1 MPTSRVTER
10 ATLFFAII
18 FSIVMIDH
26 VRAQREFIVVEK
38 VFSNKQ
44 ITYSSGDEISY
55 KLKGEDFFRTD
66 HIIALNDT
74 AIEFHYNMIAFREIA
89 EVNIKGKRFSSFN
102 LKSIGTYAQVAG
114 LGYIAIDQFNQ
125 VVVSGEDASFNKTV
139 WLAGG
144 LIFVGGTILK
154 MMTPKKVKVGGK
166 YRIRYMNLTPY

>member
-1 MPTSRVTER
+1 MATSRITLC
-10 ATLFFAII
+10 ASLFFTVI
-18 FSIVMIDH
+18 FSMTFVGNLI
-26 VRAQREFIVVEK
+26 AQREYIVIEK
-38 VFSNKQ
+38 TLSNKQ

-74 AIEFHYNMIAFREIA
+74 AIEFHYNLITFREIA
-89 EVNIKGKRFSSFN
+89 EVNIKGKRFSTFN
-102 LKSIGTYAQVAG
+102 FKSVGTYAQVAG

-125 VVVSGEDASFNKTV
+125 VVVGGEDASFNETV

-154 MMTPKKVKVGGK
+154 MLTPKKVKVGGK